1 MFYKG
6 WVPTVNGRLSFKLI
20 GETRYPAE
28 PEYVNSADGKHLY
41 VAALQSRQLSDVLF
55 EPIMGPLLGYSGKF
69 QFILCARSRRIR
81 TSPDSKL
88 IGKVFIFHCRAFKES
103 KASDI
108 FRSSV
113 KSMRALDPGAVNPG
127 LKQQY
132 LALNQALLSRCDMCM
147 DVVLNRDGVIA
158 LSRLTWG
165 NSHLERN
172 TEEHAGEI
180 GFDLEHGIA
189 DQIYFFVRDLTHQHQ
204 HHGNDADTIITTQRQ
219 ERPDD
224 LSWCLEIMYSLYFH
238 IITVKR
244 KENPTEHVRALGI
257 LAYLQS
263 YKNIIKHRKDIVE
276 ATLVLPEF
284 DDASSKESIKA
295 TKDYIDF
302 KLTEQKRNSDN
313 RKSFFLW
320 VVATV
325 FTIVNFTVGFAD
337 KALPPNPTVA
347 SVANFLKTN
356 AYVLP
361 ALAIAALIYLASNL
375 ISKPRY
381 DFKRDVVRM
390 SIAGRIPA
398 VAIALVLGAGMLAVC
413 VFFVINLLSR

>member
-1 MFYKG
+1 
-6 WVPTVNGRLSFKLI
+6 
-20 GETRYPAE
+20 
-28 PEYVNSADGKHLY
+28 
-41 VAALQSRQLSDVLF
+41 
-55 EPIMGPLLGYSGKF
+55 
-69 QFILCARSRRIR
+69 
-81 TSPDSKL
+81 
-88 IGKVFIFHCRAFKES
+88 
-103 KASDI
+103 
-108 FRSSV
+108 
-113 KSMRALDPGAVNPG
+113 MRALDPGALNPG

-132 LALNQALLSRCDMCM
+132 LALSQTLLSRCDMYM
-147 DVVLNRDGVIA
+147 NVVLNRDGVVT
-158 LSRLTWG
+158 LSHLTWG
-165 NSHLERN
+165 NSRLERN
-172 TEEHAGEI
+172 TEEHAIEI

-189 DQIYFFVRDLTHQHQ
+189 DQTYFFVRDLTHQHQ

-219 ERPDD
+219 EKPDD

-244 KENPTEHVRALGI
+244 KGNPTEHVRALGI

-263 YKNIIKHRKDIVE
+263 YKNIIKRRKDLVQP
-276 ATLVLPEF
+276 TLVLPEF

-302 KLTEQKRNSDN
+302 KLNEQKRNSDN

-320 VVATV
+320 VLATI
-325 FTIVNFTVGFAD
+325 FTVVNFTVSFAD

-361 ALAIAALIYLASNL
+361 MMAIAALIYLVSNL

-381 DFKRDVVRM
+381 DFKRDVVRV
-390 SIAGRIPA
+390 SIAGRVPS
-398 VAIALVLGAGMLAVC
+398 VAIALALGVGMMAVC
-413 VFFVINLLSR
+413 VYYVIRLLAD